1 MLRSLY
7 DWLLFRIVGRR
18 LTPLS
23 SSEPSLS
30 SDPAMGGSQPLIN
43 KDVHVVEL
51 RALYY
56 EGKIQQQADKAV
68 EWTKKGNRDMA
79 LHCMMRRKRF
89 IRELQNTNMLLD
101 TLEDIDI
108 SIQTAATNKYM
119 SDRFKELHDDVKKLH
134 AGISGLKDVDA
145 TKDEMQQ
152 TINQVEHASEALS
165 GPLSPGRYAV
175 DDSELER
182 ELTALLESVQ
192 PSATSTSPAAAA
204 ALPPMPDV
212 PRTPLPVP
220 ITVTAP
226 VITSPVAVPLLAP
239 PGTTVGT
246 AFANFA
252 QAAAQPPP
260 RPVPVAQLN
269 I

>member
-18 LTPLS
+18 LPPAS
-23 SSEPSLS
+23 SSEPSSSL

-134 AGISGLKDVDA
+134 AGLSGLKDVDA

-175 DDSELER
+175 DDAELER

-192 PSATSTSPAAAA
+192 PSATTSPAAAA
-204 ALPPMPDV
+204 ALPSMPDV
-212 PRTPLPVP
+212 PRTPLPVTMP
-220 ITVTAP
+220 AP

-239 PGTTVGT
+239 PGTAVGT

-252 QAAAQPPP
+252 QAASQQPP
-260 RPVPVAQLN
+260 RPAPVAQLN